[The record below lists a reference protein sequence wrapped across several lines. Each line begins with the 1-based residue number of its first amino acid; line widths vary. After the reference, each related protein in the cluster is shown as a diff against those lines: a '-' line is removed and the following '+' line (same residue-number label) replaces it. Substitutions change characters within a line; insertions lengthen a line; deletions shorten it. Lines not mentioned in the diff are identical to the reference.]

1 MPERVQERQR
11 RRERVRLG
19 LAGAGAI
26 TQVMHLPILAE
37 RADVELVALADTDEH
52 RAAAVAGRFGVPRI
66 LDDDALL
73 ADESVDGIVIGTPG
87 ALHETMAAAALAAGK
102 HVLVER
108 PLAQS
113 AGGARRVVAAA
124 QESGRGLVVGMSHR
138 FRPDVAALRSFV
150 ASGQVGRANAVRAAW
165 LDRRAR
171 RPGGS
176 WGAEPG
182 RGSAGAGVLA
192 DLGTPVLDLALWALG
207 YPAVE
212 RVSAMLYGAAD
223 AGEDEAHLQAAL
235 EDGATLSLAVG
246 RRRHAARDRREISVT
261 GSEGAARL
269 WPLSVYRQVG
279 GRPMEV
285 TPKQPIPRG
294 GEDLFTSG
302 YRRLIDH
309 FARVVAGAAEAVV
322 PREQVTL
329 AALVEAAYRSARE
342 RREVALD

>member
-1 MPERVQERQR
+1 MPERVQEPQR

-19 LAGAGAI
+19 IAGAGAI

-52 RAAAVAGRFGVPRI
+52 KAAAVAERFNVPRI

-73 ADESVDGIVIGTPG
+73 ADASVAGIVIGAPE
-87 ALHETMAAAALAAGK
+87 ALHETMAAAALGAGK

-113 AGGARRVVAAA
+113 AEGVRRLVAAA
-124 QESGRGLVVGMSHR
+124 EESGRGLVVGMSHR

-150 ASGQVGRANAVRAAW
+150 ASGQVGTASAVRAAW
-165 LDRRAR
+165 LDRQAR
-171 RPGGS
+171 RPGS
-176 WGAEPG
+176 PWGPQPEDARA
-182 RGSAGAGVLA
+182 RGGVLA
-192 DLGTPVLDLALWALG
+192 DLGAPVLDLGLWALG
-207 YPAVE
+207 YPRAV
-212 RVSAMLYGAAD
+212 RVAATLYGASE
-223 AGEDEAHLQAAL
+223 AGEDEAHLQAVL
-235 EDGATLSLAVG
+235 EGGATLSLAVS
-246 RRRHAARDRREISVT
+246 RRFQAARDRREVCVT

-285 TPKQPIPRG
+285 TPRQPIPRG

-309 FARVVAGAAEAVV
+309 FVRVASGEAAAVA
-322 PREQVTL
+322 PREQATL
-329 AALVEAAYRSARE
+329 AALVEAGYRSARE
-342 RREVALD
+342 GCEVDVG